1 MKYLKLFII
10 GAGSLFLIMT
20 LFSLFIPSTVRISK
34 AIDIRG
40 GKEELRRQIGDAAN
54 WKNWF
59 WGKDSAS
66 KNFVIT
72 EINSSTIVAET
83 INTKKPVT
91 STWNFLEYSGSDTVT
106 VQWYLD
112 FHLRWYPWE
121 KLASLLLENVYGN
134 RMAESLER
142 LRAIAEN

>member
-10 GAGSLFLIMT
+10 SAGSLFLIMT

-40 GKEELRRQIGDAAN
+40 GKEELRNQIGDVAN

-72 EINSSTIVAET
+72 EIKPASIVAET
-83 INTKKPVT
+83 INRKKPVT
-91 STWNFLEYSGSDTVT
+91 STWNFLEYTGSDTVT

-121 KLASLLLENVYGN
+121 KLASLLLEKVYGT
-134 RMAESLER
+134 RMAQSLER
-142 LRAIAEN
+142 LRAVAEN